1 LLPLLIVIT
10 IKVMT
15 NKISYYFKKFIKFLF
30 SVWTNTA
37 LFIGSAILGLT
48 ILTVILI
55 QTLAKTDSFETHSR
69 ILYQGD
75 AQEIAYVRLAGE
87 IAYST
92 DDSLLGFKP
101 FVINPIRVR
110 QLFSYLAQ
118 SNRVEAIVLDV
129 NSPGG
134 SVAASEEVYQQ
145 VKSLSLAKPVFVYFG
160 DIATSGAY
168 YISLPA
174 EKITASIPT
183 ITGSIGVVAFDPDL
197 SGLYDK
203 LGIDI
208 QTYQSGPYKDIGSI
222 NRAATLTEREIFESI
237 IEDSYQLFIDRVEE
251 NRPLDRDI
259 ILTIA
264 DGRIYSG
271 KQALENGLI
280 DSLGTIDSVFDD
292 ARLSVLVDDPSIKE
306 YFLTGSR
313 FGSFLG
319 VQNLNLLPSSI
330 FETPLQTRLGLYYL
344 WTR

>member
-1 LLPLLIVIT
+1 MLPLLIVIT